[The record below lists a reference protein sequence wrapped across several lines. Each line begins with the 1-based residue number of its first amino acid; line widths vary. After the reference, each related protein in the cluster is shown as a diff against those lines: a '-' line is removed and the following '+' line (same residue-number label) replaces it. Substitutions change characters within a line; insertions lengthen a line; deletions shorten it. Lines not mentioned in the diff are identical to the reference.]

1 MKYSHYKENYIESNL
16 KEEVTFSSDETTDT
30 NIVKRKYYTEN
41 KKQKKGKEEKRSF
54 VNYLKIK
61 NKPDNINKQLSIGDN
76 FKILIYGCMGI
87 RTYKVYCYIK

>member
-1 MKYSHYKENYIESNL
+1 MKYSHCKENYIESNL

-54 VNYLKIK
+54 VNYFKIK
-61 NKPDNINKQLSIGDN
+61 NKPNNINKQLSIGDN